1 MFVFGR
7 AMHTILLAEWVCR
20 KIFLSKAS
28 SYQTRS
34 CSWKLK
40 KRNISWEPT
49 LAEGELT
56 KAFFFVYLMSFRII
70 FVNSRKTQKSRRQ
83 KYKDISSSPN
93 LLFSPASWSTREFA
107 GIHHIH
113 LHWVAI
119 VPEEIHDRSYLKL
132 EPLVFRKIACVERVR
147 T

>member
-1 MFVFGR
+1 M
-7 AMHTILLAEWVCR
+7 
-20 KIFLSKAS
+20 KNSKQS
-28 SYQTRS
+28 NSTYKQLNCDCWT
-34 CSWKLK
+34 KVV
-40 KRNISWEPT
+40 
-49 LAEGELT
+49 EGNFKFSART
-56 KAFFFVYLMSFRII
+56 VRIIFVYLMSFRII